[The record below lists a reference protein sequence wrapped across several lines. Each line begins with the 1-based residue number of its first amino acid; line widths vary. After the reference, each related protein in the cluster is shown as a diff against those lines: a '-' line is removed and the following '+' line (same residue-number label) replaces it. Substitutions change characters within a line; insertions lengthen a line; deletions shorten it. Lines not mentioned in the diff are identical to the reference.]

1 MKDDKTKE
9 RFIELRAEGWSFEHI
24 AKELQTSKQTLINWS
39 KEFEI
44 TIANLKAIQL
54 EALQEK
60 YYLTKKAKIGLFGE
74 QIEKVKAELGKRDL
88 SKVGTDKLFDVLI
101 KLHNA
106 LKDESVAIKFSNVGT
121 ITLDESLAGVYK
133 SLNTWEA

>member
-1 MKDDKTKE
+1 MKDNKTKE
-9 RFIELRAEGWSFEHI
+9 RFIELRAEGCSFEHI

-106 LKDESVAIKFSNVGT
+106 LKDESVAIKFSNVST
-121 ITLDESLAGVYK
+121 IALDDSIADIYK